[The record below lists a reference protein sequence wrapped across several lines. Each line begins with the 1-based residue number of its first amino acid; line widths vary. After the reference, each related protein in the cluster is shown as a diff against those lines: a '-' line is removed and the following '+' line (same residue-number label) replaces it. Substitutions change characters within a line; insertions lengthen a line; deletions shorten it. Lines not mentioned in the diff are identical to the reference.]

1 MNVIFFQYFKIFL
14 YVCAKI
20 KQAMKRLIQFL
31 LLFVI
36 ITFIYMCFV
45 SIQQGMREMNES
57 ETIELFENENSNS

>member
-1 MNVIFFQYFKIFL
+1 
-14 YVCAKI
+14 
-20 KQAMKRLIQFL
+20 MKRLIQFL